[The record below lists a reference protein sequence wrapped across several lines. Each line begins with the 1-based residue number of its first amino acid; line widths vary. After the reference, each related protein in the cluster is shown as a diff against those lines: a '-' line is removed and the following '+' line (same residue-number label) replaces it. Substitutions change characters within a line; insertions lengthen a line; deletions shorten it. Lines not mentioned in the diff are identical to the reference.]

1 MQCRMPPPI
10 NDDQLSE
17 ALDGV
22 AEHAVLKHLAICPHC
37 TERLSAARTLE
48 QQLTGTLYRWD
59 CPTPDLLAQ
68 YATSELPAEATARMS
83 NHLNVCVRCQG
94 ELNDFYAMF
103 AAKETTVMP
112 TVRPFAQ
119 AARYARLMLG
129 QATVLRGAGAGP
141 IIAEAGDV
149 TIFLDIQPRTDGLA
163 SLQGQLVA
171 TDQAHWEGALVELR
185 QHGALVATIVID
197 ALGSFTCAALPYGTT
212 ELRVTGLKG
221 TMIVLMNLNIAAFGS

>member
-22 AEHAVLKHLAICPHC
+22 AEPAVLDHLASCPHC
-37 TERLSAARTLE
+37 TERLSAARVLE
-48 QQLTGTLYRWD
+48 QRLTGALYRWD

-68 YATSELPAEATARMS
+68 YATGELPAAAIARMAD
-83 NHLNVCVRCQG
+83 HLNICARCQG

-103 AAKETTVMP
+103 AAKEPTVIP
-112 TVRPFAQ
+112 TVRSRSQ
-119 AARYARLMLG
+119 VVRYAQLMSG

-149 TIFLDIQPRTDGLA
+149 TIFLDVQPRTDGLA

-171 TDQAHWEGALVELR
+171 NDQAHWEGALVELR
-185 QHGALVATIVID
+185 QQGALVATTVID
-197 ALGSFTCAALPYGTT
+197 ELGSFTCAALPYSTT
-212 ELRVTGLKG
+212 ELRVTALKG
-221 TMIVLMNLNIAAFGS
+221 TMIALMNLKIAASG